1 MKEKDEEFEIMLLDM
16 EVMKEV
22 NRTHGI
28 LIPMQVT
35 IYVGKGD
42 CMWISMSQ

>member
-22 NRTHGI
+22 NRTHGRC
-28 LIPMQVT
+28 
-35 IYVGKGD
+35 K
-42 CMWISMSQ
+42 